1 MQRINNNTLKI
12 VPPKA
17 ELQSYIDRWLMAC
30 KANDLSEKTI
40 IDYERAIAR
49 FVWWF
54 DDYSG
59 YAGKLGSHPEVITL
73 DVLREFVAYLR
84 EKQPNGRWGLPAAA
98 DDASGGWM
106 GASKTGLSPVTIRYY
121 VTIVKVFFNWLEEEG
136 HIEKTP
142 FTRALKIS
150 VSRKQQSRIV
160 KTVSSEDIARIFE
173 VLQSPVRLR
182 TYEGCRNLAIV
193 AFLLDT
199 GVRRGELLSI
209 KYGDLEKERRRC
221 KVRGKTGE
229 RFVFYSTVTANA
241 LNDYLDTYRR
251 EQSDNPAT
259 ELWLTKDEEP
269 LSYPALGNMIFA
281 LEKTSG
287 VDFHAHSLRHTFA
300 TMVAASGVNVFDL
313 KEMLGHA
320 SIDTTQLYVQSNP
333 DMLQAAHRSAA
344 PLATLD
350 IGKRRRGRPRRG
362 E

>member
-17 ELQSYIDRWLMAC
+17 ELESYIDRWIMAC
-30 KANDLSEKTI
+30 KANDLSDKTI

-54 DDYSG
+54 DDHSG
-59 YAGKLGSHPEVITL
+59 YAEKLGSHPEVITL

-84 EKQPNGRWGLPAAA
+84 EKQPNGRWGLPATA
-98 DDASGGWM
+98 DDVSGGWQ
-106 GASKTGLSPVTIRYY
+106 GASKTGLAPTTIRYY

-136 HIEKTP
+136 HVEKTP

-150 VSRKQQSRIV
+150 VSKKQQTRIV
-160 KTVSSEDIARIFE
+160 KTVSTEDIVRIFE
-173 VLQSPVRLR
+173 TLQSPARLR

-229 RFVFYSTVTANA
+229 RFVFYSATTDEA
-241 LNDYLDTYRR
+241 LRRYTDEWRND
-251 EQSDNPAT
+251 QPAT
-259 ELWLTKDEEP
+259 ATMELWLTKDDEP

-281 LEKTSG
+281 LEKASG
-287 VDFHAHSLRHTFA
+287 VDFHAHSLRHI
-300 TMVAASGVNVFDL
+300 L
-313 KEMLGHA
+313 L
-320 SIDTTQLYVQSNP
+320 
-333 DMLQAAHRSAA
+333 
-344 PLATLD
+344 PL
-350 IGKRRRGRPRRG
+350 
-362 E
+362 